1 MNPVP
6 PSDGHQRAFEVVL
19 AAPPRGTFVA
29 TPYVEVDGQL
39 YWGETAG
46 KQDGHFGQGLRRAC
60 PPPFARGWLPAHAWR
75 NAATSFRM
83 FTMPF
88 WITGSPGG
96 GSGGRGGPRHR
107 GDG

>member
-60 PPPFARGWLPAHAWR
+60 PPPFARGWLPDVHDALLDHWVSWR
-75 NAATSFRM
+75 
-83 FTMPF
+83 
-88 WITGSPGG
+88 WIRWPRWTTAPRRRL
-96 GSGGRGGPRHR
+96 RGT
-107 GDG
+107 D